1 MSASAPTLLPLTVTG
16 AVATTSS
23 VVARVPF
30 AGRVRA
36 INVAVGT
43 APTGAA
49 LTGTVRK
56 ASASGTVV
64 GTFSIAISGTS
75 ASATMS
81 ATDGANEFA
90 EDDLLF
96 LVVAQVGSSVAGANL
111 TALLEIDQAGD
122 QDGVDVH
129 SVAVLRGDHPG
140 SVVA

>member
-1 MSASAPTLLPLTVTG
+1 MSSAPTVLPLTVTG

-30 AGRVRA
+30 GGRVRG
-36 INVAVGT
+36 ITVAVGT

-56 ASASGTVV
+56 TTAAGTIV

-75 ASATMS
+75 AVATMS
-81 ATDGANEFA
+81 ATDGADEFA
-90 EDDLLF
+90 ADDLFF
-96 LVVAQVGSSVAGANL
+96 LVVAQVGSTVAGSNL
-111 TALLEIDQAGD
+111 TALLELDQSAD

-129 SVAVLRGDHPG
+129 SVAVLRGNHPG
-140 SVVA
+140 GVVA